1 MMIDLIK
8 SYAATEKSSFLF
20 DNNKLSLLVDL
31 RLSKPQIKILIEELL
46 KVVVVSV
53 NTHRPPRKRK
63 RLGLSQGF
71 KTSYKRVIVTIKEK

>member
-20 DNNKLSLLVDL
+20 DNKKLSLLVDL

>member
-8 SYAATEKSSFLF
+8 SYVVTEKSSFMF
-20 DNNKLSLLVDL
+20 DVNKLTLLVDL
-31 RLSKPQIKILIEELL
+31 RLSKPQIKRLIEELM

-53 NTHRPPRKRK
+53 NTLRPPRKRK

-71 KTSYKRVIVTIKEK
+71 KTSYKKVIVTIK

>member
-1 MMIDLIK
+1 MIDLFK
-8 SYAATEKSSFLF
+8 SDVVTEKSRSMADL
-20 DNNKLSLLVDL
+20 NKITLLVDL

-53 NTHRPPRKRK
+53 NTLRPPRKRK

-71 KTSYKRVIVTIKEK
+71 KTSYKKVIVTIKYN